1 MAGTRSP
8 HAGLAA
14 ICTAERNWRGKFHPD
29 VRHRRTFLERRGAV
43 ARMHSLGPVVR
54 RNRKA
59 LWTIPKRK
67 DFVPHRPYGPRRGR
81 PCEPCRCLPISTC
94 PLWDSLL
101 TEKGSL
107 LRVPAL
113 GGQVA
118 PPLAGLAICTPMRR
132 LGAHR
137 PLLENARQN
146 IDRTEYN
153 PCQGKYVVTPT
164 QTPLP
169 RLRGLRGNLPA
180 FHGIDNFAIGLH
192 RQRCLKFCFQRRR
205 LGG

>member
-1 MAGTRSP
+1 
-8 HAGLAA
+8 
-14 ICTAERNWRGKFHPD
+14 
-29 VRHRRTFLERRGAV
+29 
-43 ARMHSLGPVVR
+43 MHSLGPAVR

-153 PCQGKYVVTPT
+153 PCQGKYVVIPT
-164 QTPLP
+164 QRPLP

-180 FHGIDNFAIGLH
+180 FHGIGNGVIGNFAVGLH
-192 RQRCLKFCFQRRR
+192 GQRCLKFCFQLRR